1 MSRAPTAR
9 LFVAVDPPAPIRY
22 ELAAWAR
29 LAVAGVGGE
38 DGPEDA
44 RTVRLLEPET
54 MHLTLCF
61 LGSRPVEELASVV
74 AAVEGLTAFGTELL
88 LGAPLWLPP
97 RRPRTLALAIHDRHG
112 ELMRLHEAVAEAV
125 ASAIDWRPE
134 HRRFRAHVTV
144 ARLGRE
150 RSRGRR
156 SSSAQWSPAERA
168 LPPTP
173 QLTFTAREVILYRSW
188 LSPGGASYEA
198 LTARSLEASSS
209 EPSPGGDGLD
219 SGLGAP

>member
-1 MSRAPTAR
+1 MPRAPTAR
-9 LFVAVDPPAPIRY
+9 LFVALDPPAPIRH

-29 LAVAGVGGE
+29 LAVAGIGGVRP
-38 DGPEDA
+38 DGA
-44 RTVRLLEPET
+44 RTVRVLEPET

-61 LGSRPVEELASVV
+61 LGSRPVAELAGVV
-74 AAVEGLTAFGTELL
+74 AAVEGLRASGGELA

-97 RRPRTLALAIHDRHG
+97 RRPRTLALMVHDRHG
-112 ELMRLHEAVAEAV
+112 ELTRLHEAVARAV
-125 ASAIDWRPE
+125 SSAIDWQPE
-134 HRRFRAHVTV
+134 RRRFRAHMTV

-156 SSSAQWSPAERA
+156 SSSAQRGPAQRA

-173 QLTFTAREVILYRSW
+173 QLSFTAREVVLYRSW

-198 LTARSLEASSS
+198 LAAGSLEASSS

>member
-9 LFVAVDPPAPIRY
+9 LFVAIDPPAPIRH

-29 LAVAGVGGE
+29 LAVAGLRGGE
-38 DGPEDA
+38 RPDDA
-44 RTVRLLEPET
+44 PRVRLLEPET

-61 LGSRPVEELASVV
+61 LGSRPVEELAAVV
-74 AAVEGLTAFGTELL
+74 AAVESLPASRAELA

-97 RRPRTLALAIHDRHG
+97 RRPRTLALTVHDRGG
-112 ELMRLHEAVAEAV
+112 ELARLHEAVAEAV

-134 HRRFRAHVTV
+134 RRRFRAHVTV

-156 SSSAQWSPAERA
+156 SSSARRSPAERV

-173 QLTFTAREVILYRSW
+173 QLSFTAREVVLYRSW

-198 LTARSLEASSS
+198 LTAAALDASSS
-209 EPSPGGDGLD
+209 EPSSGGDGRD
-219 SGLGAP
+219 SGFGTP

>member
-9 LFVAVDPPAPIRY
+9 LFVAIDPPAPIRH

-29 LAVAGVGGE
+29 LAVAGLRGDERPNG
-38 DGPEDA
+38 A

-61 LGSRPVEELASVV
+61 LGSRPVAELAGVV
-74 AAVEGLTAFGTELL
+74 AAVEGLTASGGELA

-97 RRPRTLALAIHDRHG
+97 RRPRTLALTVHDRSG
-112 ELMRLHEAVAEAV
+112 ELARLHEAVAQAV
-125 ASAIDWRPE
+125 SSAIAWQPE
-134 HRRFRAHVTV
+134 RRRFRAHVTV

-150 RSRGRR
+150 RSRGRQ
-156 SSSAQWSPAERA
+156 SSPTERA

-173 QLTFTAREVILYRSW
+173 QLSFTAREVVLYRSW
-188 LSPGGASYEA
+188 LAPGGASYEA
-198 LTARSLEASSS
+198 LTARSLDASSKLS
-209 EPSPGGDGLD
+209 SGEEGSGPEPA
-219 SGLGAP
+219 AP